1 MEVLCIMKYLS
12 YIENNEMRFIFK
24 QSGFKNELN
33 GSFIIKVKFDPEIN
47 KDYITV
53 KSNIDQIFSTITN
66 VYSDEKFSIN
76 RLVLDYVLYNI
87 QDISYDDLL
96 WSRLPDF
103 EMDKEGKSFIYYAN
117 NINYEEILS
126 YVKRNYLNIVD
137 KFDNFRL

>member
-1 MEVLCIMKYLS
+1 MKYLS